1 MVLEKYINT
10 LLSQTGLAEEALRRL
25 GPALTI
31 VAIGIVAVL
40 SYVAFRR
47 IVEPFVR
54 FLVAKSD
61 DALGRRFLH
70 R

>member
-10 LLSQTGLAEEALRRL
+10 LLSQTGLAEEAPTL

-54 FLVAKSD
+54 FLVAKSPTRWD
-61 DALGRRFLH
+61 DDFFTD
-70 R
+70 